1 MTEPAAP
8 RAPIERAFLLLLLAA
23 VSIAFAWLIGPFIG
37 AILWGVIAAI
47 LFKPINDR
55 LLASMPTRRNL
66 AAAATLLIIVAVA
79 VIPAMLLGAALLS
92 QATSAYGQFQ
102 SGQID
107 IGRGFVEAE
116 RHLPQMVRDWLAD
129 LGLSDFA
136 AVRERISRG
145 IANSFQTLAGQAFNV
160 GQSAFA
166 FFLSLGVMLYLT
178 FFLLRDGRQL
188 TAIVER
194 VLPLPVDQRALLV
207 ARFVAVVRA
216 TIKGSLIVAILQ
228 GLVGGMTFWS
238 LGIGGALLWGVAMAV
253 FSLFPAIGTAFIW
266 VPVSAYLL
274 ATGDVW
280 RGAAL
285 FLCGFFIISSVDN
298 IVRPILVGRDARMP
312 DYIVLIAT
320 LGGFELMGFNGFV
333 IGPVIAALFL
343 AAWEIFG
350 DEARRAAPNLPI
362 SGPNRS

>member
-1 MTEPAAP
+1 MTAPPAP
-8 RAPIERAFLLLLLAA
+8 RTAIERAFLLLLLAA
-23 VSIAFAWLIGPFIG
+23 SSIAFGWLIGPFIG

-47 LFKPINDR
+47 LFKPLNDR
-55 LLASMPTRRNL
+55 LLATMPGRRNL
-66 AAAATLLIIVAVA
+66 AAAATLLIIVAVG

-92 QATSAYGQFQ
+92 QATTIYGQFQ

-107 IGRGFVEAE
+107 FGRGFVEAE

-136 AVRERISRG
+136 AVRERITRG
-145 IANSFQTLAGQAFNV
+145 VANSLQTLAGQAFNV

-178 FFLLRDGRQL
+178 FFLLRDGRAL

-194 VLPLPVDQRALLV
+194 SLPLPVDQRLLLV
-207 ARFVAVVRA
+207 SRFIAVVRA
-216 TIKGSLIVAILQ
+216 TIKGSMIVAILQ
-228 GLVGGMTFWS
+228 GLIGGIVFWS
-238 LGIGGALLWGVAMAV
+238 LGIGGALLWGVAMAI
-253 FSLFPAIGTAFIW
+253 FSLFPAIGTGLVW
-266 VPVSAYLL
+266 VPVTAYLL

-285 FLCGFFIISSVDN
+285 FACGFFIISSVDN

-312 DYIVLIAT
+312 DYVVLIAT

-350 DEARRAAPNLPI
+350 DTQ
-362 SGPNRS
+362 GGGTTD